1 MDKRRKSLFLSKN
14 NFKTYNIL
22 GGRMDKISA
31 FKEFVKKNPSLIKY
45 IKNNEMTWQKF
56 YEIYDLYG
64 EEKQFWVD
72 YIEEK
77 EEVRKSESSTTFN
90 DFIGLIKKL
99 DLDSLQEGISSIQRV
114 VGVLSDLTL
123 KKNSEVSVN
132 EYKPRPLYKHFD
144 D

>member
-1 MDKRRKSLFLSKN
+1 
-14 NFKTYNIL
+14 
-22 GGRMDKISA
+22 MDKISE
-31 FKEFVKKNPSLIKY
+31 FKEFVRKNPSLIKY

-64 EEKQFWVD
+64 D
-72 YIEEK
+72 EK
-77 EEVRKSESSTTFN
+77 EYWIDYLDKKEDIKKNETSPTFT
-90 DFIGLIKKL
+90 DFIGLIKRM

-114 VGVLSDLTL
+114 VGVLSDLTI
-123 KKNSEVSVN
+123 KKNSEASVN